1 MNSPSTLVL
10 IRFIDMAAST
20 QLVASKSPR
29 AHRVASS
36 LTSDACPDTM
46 PPSSDTHKTED
57 PPSIIISNG
66 EVQPVRVPSVILKT
80 PRPTATVAI
89 PSPLTEISEPAS
101 QHSQSSLQDTPCP
114 PPRTSRHILP
124 TKADVPIEPRTIF
137 SQEPLA
143 VVSPTH
149 TIPSWLRD
157 GGSLANAVGALEME
171 YKTVQLRGCEL
182 QATVQ
187 ALNIEKEGLQAKV
200 GLLERQATVL
210 RADIGS
216 FSAMARELRAGL
228 QRSEAR
234 VKELETVVQDL
245 TTDNHSLV
253 EDARKQNIELQTCIT
268 KAERLGKTLEQAQV
282 SVLLRRFVVHEL
294 TRYVGRTRS
303 CRRGTHTSHPREGLC
318 RRVQDAR
325 RARHV
330 RSQIGRPGC

>member
-1 MNSPSTLVL
+1 
-10 IRFIDMAAST
+10 MAAST
-20 QLVASKSPR
+20 QLVATISPS

-36 LTSDACPDTM
+36 SNSDAFPDTM

-57 PPSIIISNG
+57 SPSIIISNG

-80 PRPTATVAI
+80 PLPTATEYI
-89 PSPLTEISEPAS
+89 PSPPTEISEHAS
-101 QHSQSSLQDTPCP
+101 QISQSSLQDTPCP

-124 TKADVPIEPRTIF
+124 IKADVPIEPRTIF
-137 SQEPLA
+137 TQDPLA
-143 VVSPTH
+143 VLSPTH

-171 YKTVQLRGCEL
+171 FKTVHLRGCEL

-210 RADIGS
+210 RADNGS

-234 VKELETVVQDL
+234 VKELERVVQDL
-245 TTDNHSLV
+245 TTDKHSLV
-253 EDARKQNIELQTCIT
+253 EDARKQNIELQTWVT

-282 SVLLRRFVVHEL
+282 SVLLRRPVVHKL

-303 CRRGTHTSHPREGLC
+303 CRGGTHTSHPREGLC

-330 RSQIGRPGC
+330 RSQIGRPCC